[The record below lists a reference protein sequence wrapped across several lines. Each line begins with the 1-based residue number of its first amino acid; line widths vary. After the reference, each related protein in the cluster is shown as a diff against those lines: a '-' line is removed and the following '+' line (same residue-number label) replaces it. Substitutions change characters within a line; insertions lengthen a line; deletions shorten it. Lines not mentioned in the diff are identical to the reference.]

1 MNSVIRTIK
10 TKIIMMDTCASHVLR
25 FAILN
30 HVADAAFIAPAS
42 YERYTAQSPTWAA
55 VKDHVRSIESPE
67 ATVTAA
73 LVPAFGA
80 VPVCLRHENA
90 APPTPLPIGRF
101 CNATE
106 LQNMTVDGKD
116 AV

>member
-1 MNSVIRTIK
+1 M
-10 TKIIMMDTCASHVLR
+10 R

-30 HVADAAFIAPAS
+30 HVADAAFTAPAS
-42 YERYTAQSPTWAA
+42 YERYTAQSPTWVA

-67 ATVTAA
+67 ATVT
-73 LVPAFGA
+73 LVP

-106 LQNMTVDGKD
+106 LQNVMVDGKD